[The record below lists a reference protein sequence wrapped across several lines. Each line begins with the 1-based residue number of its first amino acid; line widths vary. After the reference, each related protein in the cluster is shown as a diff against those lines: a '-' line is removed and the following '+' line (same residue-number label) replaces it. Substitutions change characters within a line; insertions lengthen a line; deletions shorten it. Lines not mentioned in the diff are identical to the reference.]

1 MRGTATANQ
10 GGIAE
15 DFNQAF
21 AKVETDGFAVNG
33 VVAKTLYKS
42 LLRGAR
48 DANGQQLAD
57 IAGGELVLRRARPG
71 RPHQAHK
78 TATSRVRAALAE
90 DPTLGPTELAQIAG
104 CSVGHASKIKGA
116 L

>member
-1 MRGTATANQ
+1 MTTKKSAT
-10 GGIAE
+10 GIRL
-15 DFNQAF
+15 
-21 AKVETDGFAVNG
+21 TDEERR
-33 VVAKTLYKS
+33 S
-42 LLRGAR
+42 LLDLAAQFECVSKRGPGAEEPSIR
-48 DANGQQLAD
+48 ALLAD